1 MYQSQASQIVPS
13 MNAPLLS
20 GAEEGMQRSC
30 LPHLCVLPAIR
41 KVLRERHCLCKPSVC
56 LLLLSLLAYIWHSSC
71 SWFRCHMLSVSGSS
85 DRLICCSCGPCSG
98 CRSVG
103 GR

>member
-1 MYQSQASQIVPS
+1 MQS
-13 MNAPLLS
+13 MKAPLLS
-20 GAEEGMQRSC
+20 DAEEGMQGSC
-30 LPHLCVLPAIR
+30 HTHLCVLPASR
-41 KVLRERHCLCKPSVC
+41 KVLRERHCLCKPLVW

-71 SWFRCHMLSVSGSS
+71 SWGCCHRLSVSGSS
-85 DRLICCSCGPCSG
+85 DRLICCNCGPCSG